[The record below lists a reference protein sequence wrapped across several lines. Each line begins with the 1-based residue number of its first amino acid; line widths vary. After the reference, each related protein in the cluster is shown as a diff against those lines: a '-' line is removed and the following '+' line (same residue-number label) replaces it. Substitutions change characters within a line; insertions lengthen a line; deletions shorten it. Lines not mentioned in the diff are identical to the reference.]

1 MENSNNSSWPSPL
14 NHNLGEEEMV
24 LVSEVESRRPTR
36 QILTVGP
43 GLESQVTHARAVYFF
58 FRIRNR
64 IAQRTG
70 KATGSENVCR
80 GNRKARC

>member
-1 MENSNNSSWPSPL
+1 
-14 NHNLGEEEMV
+14 MV

-58 FRIRNR
+58 FGFEI
-64 IAQRTG
+64 G
-70 KATGSENVCR
+70 
-80 GNRKARC
+80 